1 MSRFDRASGV
11 LLHITSLPGEFGVGD
26 LGPDAYRFVDFLAAA
41 GQRIWQ
47 ILPLGPTTRG
57 DSPYSCYSAFAG
69 NPLLISPRLLVR
81 DGLLSDADLQP
92 YVQAAQTPAVASGT
106 GNLAAG
112 NFAAADYES
121 ARRCKAELLKLAFAN
136 FLARSAC
143 TQFDEFEAFC
153 TEQRWWLDDF
163 AMFSALM
170 KHFSTDNWC
179 AWESALV
186 SRQPAAMIHWRNELA
201 KPIEFEQFVQ
211 FIFRRQW
218 NGLRSYAQAHG
229 VKFFG
234 DMPIFVAHGSSDVWA
249 HQRLFWLEPNGA
261 PQLVAGVPPDYF
273 SKTGQLW
280 GNPLYNWDVLAKT
293 NYGWWTQRFRNAF
306 ELYDL
311 LRIDHFR
318 GFEAYW
324 EIPATAKT
332 AVVGRWAPGPGA
344 APFEA
349 AERVLGEL
357 PIVAE
362 DLGMIT
368 DAVHV
373 LRDELDFPGMRVLQF
388 GFDSE
393 HDTFHR
399 PEAYPIH
406 SAAYTGTHDN
416 STILGW
422 YLGRQQDKGPDIL
435 DRYLQD
441 PKQSGMPIHWQL
453 ISMVLRSLSELAIIP
468 LQDVLGLDDRARMNV
483 PGQADGNWRW
493 RYCADD
499 LNPDIVDRLR
509 IITLAS
515 DR

>member
-11 LLHITSLPGEFGVGD
+11 LLHITSLPSPYGVGD

-69 NPLLISPRLLVR
+69 NPLLISPRQMVR
-81 DGLLSDADLQP
+81 NGLLHEADVEPYELTADA
-92 YVQAAQTPAVASGT
+92 SH
-106 GNLAAG
+106 
-112 NFAAADYES
+112 ADYDA
-121 ARRCKAELLKLAFAN
+121 ARTCKTQLLERAFVN
-136 FLARSAC
+136 FLSQSDC
-143 TQFDEFEAFC
+143 HQFDDFEAFC
-153 TEQRWWLDDF
+153 TRQRWWLADF
-163 AMFSALM
+163 ALFSALM
-170 KHFSTDNWC
+170 NHFGTDDWC
-179 AWESALV
+179 RWEPALV
-186 SRQPAAMIHWRNELA
+186 ARDPGELSRWREKLA
-201 KPIEFEQFVQ
+201 KRIEYEQFVQ
-211 FIFRRQW
+211 FVFRRQW
-218 NGLRSYAQAHG
+218 NALKNYAQAQH

-249 HQRLFWLEPNGA
+249 HQKLFWLEPSGA
-261 PQLVAGVPPDYF
+261 PKFVAGVPPDYF

-280 GNPLYNWDVLAKT
+280 GNPLYNWETLAKT
-293 NYGWWTQRFRNAF
+293 NYQWWTQRFQNAF

-324 EIPATAKT
+324 EVAATAKT
-332 AVVGRWAPGPGA
+332 AISGRWAPGPGA
-344 APFEA
+344 APFQA
-349 AERVLGEL
+349 AARVLGEL

-368 DAVHV
+368 EEVHA

-388 GFDSE
+388 GFDDE
-393 HDTFHR
+393 QDTFHR
-399 PEAYPIH
+399 PESYPLH

-422 YLGRQQDKGPDIL
+422 YAERQLKETEDIL

-441 PKQSGMPIHWQL
+441 PQQSGLPIHWQL
-453 ISMVLRSLSELAIIP
+453 ISMVLRSRSDLAIIP

-483 PGQADGNWRW
+483 PGQAAGNWRW
-493 RYCADD
+493 RYREED
-499 LNPDIVDRLR
+499 LNPDIIDRLR
-509 IITLAS
+509 IITLAG

>member
-26 LGPDAYRFVDFLAAA
+26 LGPNAYRFVDFLAAA

-47 ILPLGPTTRG
+47 ILPLGPTAFG

-69 NPLLISPRLLVR
+69 NPLLISPRILVR
-81 DGLLSDADLQP
+81 DGLLAEADLQP
-92 YVQAAQTPAVASGT
+92 FMLDTKTLDAGCNAANYDA
-106 GNLAAG
+106 
-112 NFAAADYES
+112 
-121 ARRCKAELLKLAFAN
+121 ARRCKSELLDIAFAN
-136 FLARSAC
+136 FLQRSAC
-143 TQFDEFEAFC
+143 AQFDEFESFC

-163 AMFSALM
+163 ALFSALM
-170 KHFSTDNWC
+170 KHFDTADWC
-179 AWESALV
+179 RWEKALV
-186 SRQPAAMIHWRNELA
+186 HREATAMTEWRNKLS
-201 KPIEFEQFVQ
+201 KQIEYEQFVQ
-211 FIFRRQW
+211 FVFRRQW
-218 NGLRSYAQAHG
+218 NGLRNYAQAHH

-234 DMPIFVAHGSSDVWA
+234 DMPIFVAHGSADVWA
-249 HQRLFWLEPNGA
+249 HQRLFWLEPLGT
-261 PQLVAGVPPDYF
+261 PKFVAGVPPDYF

-280 GNPLYNWDVLAKT
+280 GNPLYNWEALSKT
-293 NYGWWTQRFRNAF
+293 NYQWWTQRFRNAF

-324 EIPATAKT
+324 EVAATAKT
-332 AVVGRWAPGPGA
+332 AISGRWAPGPGA

-368 DAVHV
+368 EAVHV

-388 GFDSE
+388 GFDDE
-393 HDTFHR
+393 QDDFHR

-422 YLGRQQDKGPDIL
+422 YLDRQKNKSEDVL

-441 PKQSGMPIHWQL
+441 PMQSGMPIHWQL
-453 ISMVLRSLSELAIIP
+453 ISMVLRSRSELAIIP
-468 LQDVLGLDDRARMNV
+468 LQDILGLDDRARMNV
-483 PGQADGNWRW
+483 PGQANGNWRW
-493 RYCADD
+493 RFCAAD
-499 LNPDIVDRLR
+499 LNPDIIDRLR
-509 IITLAS
+509 IITLAG